1 MQVYLQYKYYITVT
15 KTGGRHPIPRPWIC
29 FNEVQGGD
37 VVMRMGTQQYSN
49 QDSYV
54 NEFVPPRTW
63 TLLYSVWCI
72 TLKNL
77 DTNYSFLYLLSL
89 IMCERVGKNNC

>member
-15 KTGGRHPIPRPWIC
+15 KTVDGTPYRDHGYVSLR
-29 FNEVQGGD
+29 FGGGD

-49 QDSYV
+49 QDRYV

-63 TLLYSVWCI
+63 TILCSV
-72 TLKNL
+72 
-77 DTNYSFLYLLSL
+77 
-89 IMCERVGKNNC
+89 